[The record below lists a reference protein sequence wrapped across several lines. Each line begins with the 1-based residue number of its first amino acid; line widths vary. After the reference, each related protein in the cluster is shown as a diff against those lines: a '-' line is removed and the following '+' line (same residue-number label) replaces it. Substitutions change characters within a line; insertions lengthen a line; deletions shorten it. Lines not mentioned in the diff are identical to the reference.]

1 MQSNGV
7 FAEALEAAFTE
18 AAEVEGE
25 ELINTFSD
33 VLAERRKREAE
44 ERSTEKD
51 QAVQEPRKRRR
62 ANTAESVA
70 SQESTADNSTIYMDL
85 WRDTVGLQLGID
97 NRTRWNSWYYFI
109 SRAKRMKPQIV
120 EFMFQHEVALGDNRL
135 TGEDWQILDRAHE
148 FLETFAE
155 ATLYA
160 EGKSSIAQPLLII
173 EILLKKFE
181 DEKKRYSSGPEKD
194 LRMVRA
200 INMGWFVLNKY
211 YSRAD
216 EVPAYGAA
224 ILLDPS
230 SRRAYLDT
238 FWEKAWVDSAIKS
251 AGIIWEEEFNT
262 QFTEDTYL
270 TGDAAAVVELDLVK
284 LNSFAKYKAKQRLK
298 YALPRGVDDFYS
310 FIKMEPIDLDGLK
323 LTLLEWWCQLTQRR
337 SYPRLSRMAITILS
351 IPAESAEPE
360 GVFSRARRTCSWSRL
375 RLTPR
380 NIEIVECIGNWLKKG
395 HIYPVRASGLG
406 FPITPD
412 PYIDQSAAN
421 ELDQQLVGCIEADFG
436 W

>member
-298 YALPRGVDDFYS
+298 VVVSANAKAILPSSLSNGYH
-310 FIKMEPIDLDGLK
+310 
-323 LTLLEWWCQLTQRR
+323 
-337 SYPRLSRMAITILS
+337 YPLNSCR
-351 IPAESAEPE
+351 
-360 GVFSRARRTCSWSRL
+360 VCRARRG
-375 RLTPR
+375 
-380 NIEIVECIGNWLKKG
+380 VLKSSENMFMESSQAN
-395 HIYPVRASGLG
+395 ASE
-406 FPITPD
+406 
-412 PYIDQSAAN
+412 Y
-421 ELDQQLVGCIEADFG
+421 
-436 W
+436 